1 MRAIETRFSCLG
13 LLTLLAAGAP
23 EAPSMA
29 VGGGGG
35 RKDAIESAAGS
46 SSELIAR
53 TRECRDWFALGAHHP
68 GARDWA
74 NEAHF
79 RGCRQ
84 VIAAAV
90 AHLDAREPAREAHA
104 GVSR

>member
-13 LLTLLAAGAP
+13 LLTLLAAGAA
-23 EAPSMA
+23 EAPSVA

-35 RKDAIESAAGS
+35 RGDAIVRAAGS
-46 SSELIAR
+46 SSELIAQ
-53 TRECRDWFALGAHHP
+53 TRECRDWFARGAHHP
-68 GARDWA
+68 GAHDWA
-74 NEAHF
+74 NDAHF

-90 AHLDAREPAREAHA
+90 AHLDARDPAREARA

>member
-23 EAPSMA
+23 EAPS
-29 VGGGGG
+29 VVFEGGGG
-35 RKDAIESAAGS
+35 RGDATESAAGS

-74 NEAHF
+74 NDAHF

-90 AHLDAREPAREAHA
+90 AHLDAREPAR
-104 GVSR
+104 GGRGGMSR